1 MEQEKL
7 SPIPEQELGL
17 DISNFENSRFSKYL
31 SYNVTEFKNFSN
43 ESLALDITAYI
54 FEICQKT
61 YTDAW
66 GYFEF
71 DYVKF
76 CKIFTYSTDYV
87 FTHFKK
93 SDCVEYIK
101 GGKEVSLS
109 KIPFI
114 VQRNRD
120 NINLDAIFDKSTKH
134 NDSFSTT
141 ILGNVFYELRYR
153 SFIDPKNNI
162 LRDKDGAVRELHL
175 SDLNLIEEYV
185 VFYHRNRRDR
195 TIIKFK
201 PNKLLLF
208 NNFKAFFNINM
219 NNFKDLKLP
228 EKKLY
233 IYISD
238 KIGEIKY
245 KHQNE
250 ISISVNEG
258 CSIANIQRAEKK
270 DNKKTLKNFLNSI
283 NQKLDESDRFILNP
297 DKKLTPN
304 SRHNYLLS
312 LQFPNVKHLDN
323 TQRNAILK
331 ATYDDYYKKAL
342 HEAYIKFH
350 IANSK
355 ISNEEKLSFD
365 KWLNSNLNIDQKI
378 SAYIEAQA
386 IIFENDLKRDSFQ
399 VLKEFTPETSITP
412 EELSSRLL
420 ADNRL
425 EMFEKVYSIKT
436 NYANVKPIPFNEL
449 NKDKFLC
456 HSLDMFL
463 KAYPTIKT
471 IAYAKQEKV
480 FFIVMKNDKFI
491 GK

>member
-17 DISNFENSRFSKYL
+17 DISNYENARFSKYL
-31 SYNVTEFKNFSN
+31 SNNVTEFKNFSN

-66 GYFEF
+66 GFYEF

-76 CKIFTYSTDYV
+76 CSIFSYTTDYM
-87 FTHFKK
+87 FKHYK
-93 SDCVEYIK
+93 KLDCEEYIK
-101 GGKEVSLS
+101 GSQEINLN

-120 NINLDAIFDKSTKH
+120 SINLDVIFDKSTKH

-141 ILGNVFYELRYR
+141 ILGNIFYELRYR

-185 VFYHRNRRDR
+185 ALYHRNRRDK

-219 NNFKDLKLP
+219 NNFKDFSLS
-228 EKKLY
+228 EKKIY
-233 IYISD
+233 IFISD
-238 KIGEIKY
+238 KIGELKY

-258 CSIANIQRAEKK
+258 CNIANIQRAEKK
-270 DNKKTLKNFLNSI
+270 DNKKFLKNLLNSI

-312 LQFPNVKHLDN
+312 LQFPNVKHLDS

-331 ATYDDYYKKAL
+331 ANYEDYYKKAL

-350 IANSK
+350 LSNSK
-355 ISNEEKLSFD
+355 IPNEEKLSFEN
-365 KWLNSNLNIDQKI
+365 WLESNLNTDQKI

-386 IIFENDLKRDSFQ
+386 VIFENDLKRDSFQ
-399 VLKEFTPETSITP
+399 VLKEFTPEITITP
-412 EELSSRLL
+412 EELSGRLL

-425 EMFEKVYSIKT
+425 EVFEKAYNLKT
-436 NYANVKPIPFNEL
+436 NYANVKPIPFSEL

-456 HSLDMFL
+456 HSVDMFL
-463 KAYPTIKT
+463 KAYPSIKS
-471 IAYAKQEKV
+471 IAYAKQENV
-480 FFIVMKNDKFI
+480 FFIVMKDDKFL